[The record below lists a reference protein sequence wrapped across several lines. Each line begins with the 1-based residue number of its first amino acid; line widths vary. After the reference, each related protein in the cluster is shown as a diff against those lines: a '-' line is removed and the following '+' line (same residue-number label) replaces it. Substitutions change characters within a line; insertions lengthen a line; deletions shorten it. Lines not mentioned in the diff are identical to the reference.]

1 MGVLLSSMEIPIL
14 KEVVIILG
22 LSVLIILLFQKLK
35 VPSIIGF
42 LLTGILAGPHG
53 FSLISAGEEVDTL
66 AELGVIF
73 LLFVIG
79 IEFSLKSLIA
89 IRRTVFW
96 GGLMQVGLTIVLTA
110 MATYL
115 LGLSWNE
122 AVFVGFLFALSSTAI
137 VLKMLQE
144 RGETNAPHGRIA
156 VAILIFQDLIVVPM
170 MLVAP
175 MMTGQVENVWL
186 ELGIMAAKVAAVLA
200 LVILL
205 ARFVVPFILD
215 AVVKTRSRELFI
227 LTVVVL
233 CFATAWLTSVADLSL
248 ALGAFFAG
256 LVVSESEYSH
266 QATANILPFREI
278 FISFFF
284 VSVGMLL
291 DVDFF
296 IEHLGT
302 IHLLALLAAILK
314 FVIVAFSAAIL
325 RYPPRTAIISGLYLF
340 QVGEFAFLLSLVG
353 LQSELLS
360 SLVYQY
366 FLAISIITMGATPF
380 IINWAPAIANKIVR
394 APLPRAMRK
403 RLDNIQRN
411 KAETVKQED
420 HHEDHLVIVGYGLNG
435 QNVARAARE
444 ANIPYEI
451 IELDPDRIAE
461 AKKQNEPIVFGDA
474 TEDLILKHVSI
485 HSARV
490 VVVAIS
496 DPHSTQMIVSRV
508 REFTETAYIIVRT
521 RSITDIEENIRLG
534 ADEVI
539 PEEFETSIEI
549 FTRVLRKYLIPT
561 SEIQSFITKIRS
573 HNYEKLR
580 MGPSPEEL
588 NLEFN
593 PTLHIPD
600 MEIATVKVMHESNT
614 VVGKSIGDSDL
625 RGRFNVNI
633 LAIKRGDDYI
643 TDITPEV
650 MVKYQDILYLFG
662 PPDCVLKM
670 NRYLRV

>member
-1 MGVLLSSMEIPIL
+1 MGLFLSSMQIPLL

-22 LSVLIILLFQKLK
+22 LSVMIILVFQKLRI
-35 VPSIIGF
+35 PSVIGF
-42 LLTGILAGPHG
+42 LITGIVAGPHG
-53 FSLISAGEEVDTL
+53 LSLVSAGSEVDIL
-66 AELGVIF
+66 AEIGVIF

-79 IEFSLKSLIA
+79 IEFSLKSLLA
-89 IRRTVFW
+89 IRRTVLW
-96 GGLMQVGLTIVLTA
+96 GGLMQVGITILITA
-110 MATYL
+110 ISTYL
-115 LGLSWNE
+115 IGLPLNE

-144 RGETNAPHGRIA
+144 RGETSSPHGRIA

-175 MMTGQVENVWL
+175 MMTGNVENVWAD
-186 ELGIMAAKVAAVLA
+186 LGIMLAKVSVVLV

-205 ARFVVPFILD
+205 ARYVVPFILD

-296 IEHLGT
+296 LAHFAT
-302 IHLLALLAAILK
+302 IHLLAILAASGK
-314 FVIVAFSAAIL
+314 FLVVAFTAAIL
-325 RYPPRTAIISGLYLF
+325 RYPPRTVIISGLYLF
-340 QVGEFAFLLSLVG
+340 QVGEFAFLLSIVG
-353 LQSELLS
+353 MQSEILS
-360 SLVYQY
+360 TMVYQY
-366 FLAISIITMGATPF
+366 FLAISLITMGATPF
-380 IINWAPAIANKIVR
+380 IINWAPAIADKLVR
-394 APLPRAMRK
+394 TPLPKAVRQ
-403 RLDNIQRN
+403 RLENIQRS
-411 KAETVKQED
+411 KAETVKNEQ
-420 HHEDHLVIVGYGLNG
+420 HLEDHLVIVGYGLNG
-435 QNVARAARE
+435 QNLARAARE
-444 ANIPYEI
+444 AHIDYEI

-461 AKKQNEPIVFGDA
+461 AKKLNEPIVFGDA
-474 TEDLILKHVSI
+474 TEDLILKHVSV
-485 HSARV
+485 HKARV
-490 VVVAIS
+490 VVIAIS
-496 DPHSTQMIVSRV
+496 DPHSTHMIVNRI

-521 RSITDIEENIRLG
+521 RAINEIEENLRLG

-549 FTRVLRKYLIPT
+549 FTRVLRKYLVPT
-561 SEIQSFITKIRS
+561 SEIQAFITKIRS

-588 NLEFN
+588 SMEFN

-614 VVGKSIGDSDL
+614 VVGKTIGESDL

-643 TDITPEV
+643 TDINPDV
-650 MVKYQDILYLFG
+650 VVKYQDILYLFG